1 MRRIVALG
9 VFAMVLCPSFGVA
22 AFAAELNDA
31 KLAQQC
37 PGMAVWMKA
46 HPHGEVLDAARDA
59 QRTFTQPALR
69 AELLSMADED
79 ARTRSAA
86 IADNGKHPALGAA
99 VVAADGR
106 HLARLKRID
115 ATYGFPSEAQVG
127 AAGVHAAWL
136 LTQHADRDPGFQ
148 QHVLDELR
156 PRVGKGGIRGQDFA
170 MLTDRVLAAQ
180 GKPQR
185 YGTQFAM
192 ANGVL
197 QAKPVEDA
205 DNVDKRR
212 ADVGLPPL
220 ADYACMLRMVYQ
232 TPSGR

>member
-1 MRRIVALG
+1 MRRIVSLG
-9 VFAMVLCPSFGVA
+9 VFTMVLCPLFGVTA
-22 AFAAELNDA
+22 LATELDDA

-37 PGMAVWMKA
+37 SGMAIWMKA
-46 HPHGEVLDAARDA
+46 HPHGDAQDATSDA
-59 QRTFTQPALR
+59 QRKFTQPALR

-79 ARTRSAA
+79 TRTRSAA
-86 IADNGKHPALGAA
+86 IADNGTHPAPGAA

-106 HLARLKRID
+106 HLTRLKQID
-115 ATYGFPSEAQVG
+115 ATQGFPTEAQVG

-136 LTQHADRDPGFQ
+136 LTQHADRDPEFQ

-156 PRVGKGGIRGQDFA
+156 PRVGNGGIRGQDFA
-170 MLTDRVLAAQ
+170 MLTDRVLVAQ

-192 ANGVL
+192 VNGAL
-197 QAKPVEDA
+197 QAKPIKDA
-205 DNVDKRR
+205 GNVDKRR
-212 ADVGLPPL
+212 AYVGLPPL